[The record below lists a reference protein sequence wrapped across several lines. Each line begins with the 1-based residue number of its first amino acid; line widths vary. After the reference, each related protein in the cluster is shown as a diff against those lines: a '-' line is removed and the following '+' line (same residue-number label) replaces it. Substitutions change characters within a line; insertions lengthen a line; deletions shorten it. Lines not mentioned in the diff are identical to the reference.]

1 MQSDPQQKS
10 YRQDIEHN
18 SLNFLSNTPGGV
30 QGSASQPPDPH
41 WETYLI
47 SFSRWNVVC
56 LCIHWV
62 VQNTKQHPFLTH
74 AGSVYTL
81 FFPFLF
87 LSSYTLGPA
96 KPLKAPKVDKQLGRL
111 ALYWEGR
118 TYPHAHTHAHTPCV
132 HAYTYAHAHT
142 YTRTHTYVHA
152 YKQTCT

>member
-1 MQSDPQQKS
+1 MRCNNELKS
-10 YRQDIEHN
+10 QLY
-18 SLNFLSNTPGGV
+18 SSKTSGGV
-30 QGSASQPPDPH
+30 AGLCIPATRFPLKSFS
-41 WETYLI
+41 YF
-47 SFSRWNVVC
+47 FSRWDVVC
-56 LCIHWV
+56 LCIQWV